1 MSDLK
6 QPGEPAAGPA
16 IYQRGMLIGL
26 SRNALLLGW
35 VSFLTD
41 LASEMV
47 YPIIPLFITSVLGA
61 SVLTLG
67 VIEGVAEGIASLMK
81 AASGWMSDRFQRR
94 SPFIAAGYGLSA
106 VGKIVLASATIWPTA
121 LASRTLDRFGKGL
134 RGSPRDALLAES
146 VAPEYRGKAFG
157 IHRGMDTMGA
167 VGGPL
172 LALLVLSQ
180 AHPDLRRVLWWAV
193 IPAIA
198 SVVLA
203 FVVRDIKRPRS
214 GKAAQVKHP
223 PLSPTLKHYLVGWG
237 VFACANSSDAF
248 LLLRTKEMGYAI
260 QGTILLYTVYNV
272 VYALAS
278 PFLGRLSDTIG
289 RKVLLLAGL
298 VVFAIVYACIGLAQ
312 APWHLW
318 ILFAIYG
325 LYIAATD
332 GIGKALAVD
341 LAAPEARATA
351 VGWLGM
357 VSGFGAVIA
366 GVLGGLLWKYV
377 GSWATFLL
385 GTVGALAALAI
396 LAGLR
401 TVRRQAAG

>member
-1 MSDLK
+1 MF
-6 QPGEPAAGPA
+6 A
-16 IYQRGMLIGL
+16 GL

-47 YPIIPLFITSVLGA
+47 YPIIPLFITTTLGA

-67 VIEGVAEGIASLMK
+67 VIEGVAEGVASLMK
-81 AASGWMSDRFQRR
+81 AASGLLSDRFRRR

-106 VGKIVLASATIWPTA
+106 VGKIILASSTVWYTA

-146 VAPEYRGKAFG
+146 VAPEHRGKAFG

-167 VGGPL
+167 VCGPL

-180 AHPDLRRVLWWAV
+180 AHPDLRRVLWYAV
-193 IPAIA
+193 LPAIA
-198 SVVLA
+198 SVLVA
-203 FVVRDIKRPRS
+203 FIVRDVVKPRQR
-214 GKAAQVKHP
+214 GEAAAKHP
-223 PLSPTLKHYLVGWG
+223 PLSPVMRHYLIGWG

-248 LLLRTKEMGYAI
+248 LLLRTKEMGFAI
-260 QGTILLYTVYNV
+260 QGTILLYTAYNV

-278 PFLGRLSDTIG
+278 PFLGKLSDRVG
-289 RKVLLLAGL
+289 RKVLLLGGL
-298 VVFAIVYACIGLAQ
+298 VVFALVYASIGLAQ

-318 ILFAIYG
+318 VLFAIYG

-351 VGWLGM
+351 IGWLGL
-357 VSGFGAVIA
+357 VSGLGAVTA
-366 GVLGGLLWKYV
+366 GVLGGVLWNYV

-385 GTVGALAALAI
+385 GSVGALGALAI

-401 TVRRQAAG
+401 VPQRQAAG